1 MNKRLLYI
9 IPGLCLLLV
18 WLVFFID
25 VNKRFPN
32 RKSRC
37 AGVGESVEYNGMLF
51 TPIKAAVYD
60 EEGIRKAY
68 PQYDVFKFGSKKL
81 YYIAYEYEVKNI
93 SGQRKDYVSVHSSG
107 IDRKYIFK
115 NGLAPASYSEYYR
128 LSIAP
133 SDTGKVISIL
143 TTAVKPSKEAGIVIA
158 FYPEEISMDFSGC
171 FEWVEE

>member
-1 MNKRLLYI
+1 MKKRLLYI

-51 TPIKAAVYD
+51 TPIKATVYD

-93 SGQRKDYVSVHSSG
+93 SGQRKYYASVLSTG
-107 IDRKYIFK
+107 IDRKQIFI
-115 NGLAPASYSEYYR
+115 NGLAPASSDYLR
-128 LSIAP
+128 FSIAP
-133 SDTGKVISIL
+133 GDTCKVISIL
-143 TTAVKPSKEAGIVIA
+143 TTAVKPSKEAGIVVA